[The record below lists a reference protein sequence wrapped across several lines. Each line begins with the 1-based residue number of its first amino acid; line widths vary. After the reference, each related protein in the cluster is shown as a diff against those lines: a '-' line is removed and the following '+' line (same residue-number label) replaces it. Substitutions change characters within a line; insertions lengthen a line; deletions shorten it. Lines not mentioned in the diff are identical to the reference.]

1 MKSNLRNEIKSY
13 IVRSGY
19 TMQEVVDRLSEDYG
33 WSDSVSNLSNK
44 LQRESLRYVEAV
56 QLADALAEILQ
67 RNKYHVDTVYNG
79 EDGLHYAST
88 GIYDCIVLD
97 IMLPILDGIS
107 VLRMLRKQKIS
118 TPVLLLTAKS
128 DVADKINGLDSGADD
143 YLTKPFVTGEL
154 LARIRALTRR
164 TGEVAVDGLQFH
176 NLRLDSQNYT
186 LSYGQE
192 QIKLSLKEYQIMEIF
207 MSNPKQIVSKEF
219 FSQLSQ
225 STIFLEFFQTF
236 VYKFLKVFLVICE
249 QEVDVWLFIRFKLNS
264 LQVAQFIIFDDC
276 INSWCIKN
284 LEVVLTFIQTCQ
296 HLCNIFI
303 CVVKFNWLV

>member
-107 VLRMLRKQKIS
+107 VLRMLRKQGAHF
-118 TPVLLLTAKS
+118 VLA
-128 DVADKINGLDSGADD
+128 LDI
-143 YLTKPFVTGEL
+143 EL
-154 LARIRALTRR
+154 L
-164 TGEVAVDGLQFH
+164 
-176 NLRLDSQNYT
+176 RL
-186 LSYGQE
+186 
-192 QIKLSLKEYQIMEIF
+192 KLHA
-207 MSNPKQIVSKEF
+207 PGIV
-219 FSQLSQ
+219 
-225 STIFLEFFQTF
+225 
-236 VYKFLKVFLVICE
+236 
-249 QEVDVWLFIRFKLNS
+249 
-264 LQVAQFIIFDDC
+264 
-276 INSWCIKN
+276 
-284 LEVVLTFIQTCQ
+284 
-296 HLCNIFI
+296 
-303 CVVKFNWLV
+303 